1 MVQLDRAGVTYEV
14 VEYDHDPA
22 ADSYAQE
29 AAEALGIDP
38 SEVFKTL
45 LVRTPDGEHLVA
57 VVPASSR
64 LDLKAVAAAAGTK
77 KATMADAA
85 DAERLTGYVVGGIS
99 PFGQKRKL
107 RTFIDSSAADADQIH
122 VSGGRRGMEL
132 VIAPA
137 ALADVLDATFAQLAA
152 S

>member
-14 VEYDHDPA
+14 VEYDHDPG

-45 LVRTPDGEHLVA
+45 LVRAPNGEHLVA

-77 KATMADAA
+77 RATMADPA

-107 RTFIDSSAADADQIH
+107 RTFVDSSAGDADQIH

-132 VIAPA
+132 VVAPA